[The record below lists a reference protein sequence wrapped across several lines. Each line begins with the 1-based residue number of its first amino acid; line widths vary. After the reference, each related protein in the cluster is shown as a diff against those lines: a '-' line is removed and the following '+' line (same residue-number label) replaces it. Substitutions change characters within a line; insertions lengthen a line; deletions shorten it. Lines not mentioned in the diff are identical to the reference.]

1 VRVLDNH
8 AFEQRKATIT
18 TILGNV
24 GELSIDDSGRGGS
37 DRRFAVQV
45 DVPGDGYPSLAL
57 FDYHE
62 WFVNA
67 DDGWRIDRYHYD
79 FIDRVQGGRLAY
91 HLHEI
96 SPERRRAHV
105 HCEPAAGMPSIS
117 HFRAYEVDLLEAHAE
132 FLGIFASGTPID
144 CSGLRPLR
152 SSD

>member
-1 VRVLDNH
+1 MRVRDNH
-8 AFEQRKATIT
+8 AFEQRKATII

-24 GELSIDDSGRGGS
+24 GELNIDDSGRRGS

-45 DVPGDGYPSLAL
+45 DAPGDGFPSLAL

-62 WFVNA
+62 WFVNV

-91 HLHEI
+91 HLHEVGA
-96 SPERRRAHV
+96 ERRRAHV
-105 HCEPAAGMPSIS
+105 HCEPAAGKPSIS
-117 HFRAYEVDLLEAHAE
+117 HFRAYEVDLLEAHEE
-132 FLGIFASGTPID
+132 FLGLFASGTPID

-152 SSD
+152 PGS